1 MYEFKSGQMK
11 KLITI
16 VALILLTG
24 TVYSQTLKKDAV
36 IAISTYTITLQPGI
50 TMEQYVDFLMK
61 KYIPEYEKIFPG
73 SKMYVLHGDRGEKKD
88 QIGFMWYFESLKARD
103 KYYPT
108 ESDFSDAAQLAW
120 GRMDAISEEESKY
133 VVNSSRVFTDWII
146 K

>member
-1 MYEFKSGQMK
+1 MK
-11 KLITI
+11 KLFVIAVI
-16 VALILLTG
+16 VLLTG
-24 TVYSQTLKKDAV
+24 TVYSQILKKDVV
-36 IAISTYTITLQPGI
+36 IAVSTYTITLQPGV

-61 KYIPEYEKIFPG
+61 KYIPEYEKNFPG

-88 QIGFMWYFESLKARD
+88 QIGFMWSFESVKVRD

-120 GRMDAISEEESKY
+120 GKMDAISTEEGKY
-133 VVNSSRVFTDWII
+133 AVNSSRVFTDWVI